1 MLLTDG
7 PLEEQAKYL
16 LPDALGL
23 EPSDETTLLA
33 AENSDSLAPYRQ
45 SIIRKRDRT
54 LDPTVPAGSIVQID
68 TQKRAILSRRD
79 WMHEFQR
86 PIHFL
91 GHGTSIEQPTH
102 SDTPEK

>member
-33 AENSDSLAPYRQ
+33 AENSDSLAPTGKA
-45 SIIRKRDRT
+45 SFANA
-54 LDPTVPAGSIVQID
+54 TVPWILRFPPVRLFRSTLRSAPSCRAETGCMSFSGPSI
-68 TQKRAILSRRD
+68 S
-79 WMHEFQR
+79 
-86 PIHFL
+86 
-91 GHGTSIEQPTH
+91 
-102 SDTPEK
+102 